1 VGFLEELGWTG
12 FAIPRMRLRYGVLST
27 GLIVGVLWGVW
38 HFITTFWSSGTSSG
52 AISLAILLPGV
63 LFTVGVLP
71 AFRVLM
77 VWVYD
82 RTGSLLIAMLMHA
95 GLSAFT
101 VILAAPMALA
111 LVPGL
116 TYDLVLAAALW
127 LVVAVLAVATRGNF
141 TREPLRRR
149 VA

>member
-1 VGFLEELGWTG
+1 VSSQ
-12 FAIPRMRLRYGVLST
+12 IVPRLRYGVLGT
-27 GLIVGVLWGVW
+27 GLIVGLLWGVW

-52 AISLAILLPGV
+52 AISMAILLPGV
-63 LFTVGVLP
+63 LFIVGVLP

-82 RTGSLLIAMLMHA
+82 LTESLLVAMLMHA

-101 VILAAPMALA
+101 VILAVPPTIA

-127 LVVAVLAVATRGNF
+127 AFVGAVAVINHGHLSRHP
-141 TREPLRRR
+141 PLRGR